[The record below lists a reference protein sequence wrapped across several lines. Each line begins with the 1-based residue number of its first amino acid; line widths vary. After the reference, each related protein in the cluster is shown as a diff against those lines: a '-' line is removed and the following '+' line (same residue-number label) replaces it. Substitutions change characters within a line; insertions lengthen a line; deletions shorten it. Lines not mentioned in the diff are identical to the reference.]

1 MERKGVEN
9 MEKILAVSAVMT
21 AMIAVAAVPTVS
33 NVEMTVADGRDV
45 TVTYDLANGP
55 AVVTLSMETNSGSAW
70 VAMDDKV
77 VSRAMGDVNRK

>member
-33 NVEMTVADGRDV
+33 NVEMTVADGKEV

-55 AVVTLSMETNSGSAW
+55 AVVTLS
-70 VAMDDKV
+70 V
-77 VSRAMGDVNRK
+77 